1 MINGIVRSF
10 QNVLNQDS
18 GGQVRCILLYFEEK
32 QNTNYFDQSE
42 AVKAP
47 INLLMYRSFR
57 NSSATKIHCFHIKC
71 LYLPKYTAH
80 TLLHIFAVV
89 FMFCHICDMTF
100 NCDDIWGAGDSADYS
115 HWRFCLPHQMLFFF
129 TENRLTSIF
138 GWLFNDSPFA
148 VLDWWRF
155 HFIPHRRTP
164 ISPTEAPVLTTNLL
178 PVVRYVPTFHPSV
191 ANELINFLLTLRCL
205 TLHPGCNKTK
215 EGNFDKKIR

>member
-57 NSSATKIHCFHIKC
+57 NSSATKIHCFHIKW

-115 HWRFCLPHQMLFFF
+115 HWRFRLPRQMLFFLQKIDWPQF
-129 TENRLTSIF
+129 FKMKANWHPLNCCCFRRWSNSMFVCMSTGTRVRKDDRYWLLTSPLSEFEI
-138 GWLFNDSPFA
+138 LNICA
-148 VLDWWRF
+148 KM
-155 HFIPHRRTP
+155 IQ
-164 ISPTEAPVLTTNLL
+164 N
-178 PVVRYVPTFHPSV
+178 
-191 ANELINFLLTLRCL
+191 
-205 TLHPGCNKTK
+205 
-215 EGNFDKKIR
+215 

>member
-57 NSSATKIHCFHIKC
+57 NSSATKIHCFHIKW

-100 NCDDIWGAGDSADYS
+100 NCDDIWGAGDSADYC
-115 HWRFCLPHQMLFFF
+115 HWRFCHPRQMLFLKRNIGF
-129 TENRLTSIF
+129 TSLHFWMTF
-138 GWLFNDSPFA
+138 QQQFA
-148 VLDWWRF
+148 IYCIGLGK
-155 HFIPHRRTP
+155 I
-164 ISPTEAPVLTTNLL
+164 A
-178 PVVRYVPTFHPSV
+178 FHPSLADYFPHRSAGV
-191 ANELINFLLTLRCL
+191 
-205 TLHPGCNKTK
+205 
-215 EGNFDKKIR
+215 DD

>member
-100 NCDDIWGAGDSADYS
+100 NCDDIWGAGDSADYC
-115 HWRFCLPHQMLFFF
+115 HWRFCLLRQILFFKTEYRLHVPLFLDDFSTTICHLLYRIGENCISSLIGGLLFPPQKRRCWRLIYCLLFVMFQHF
-129 TENRLTSIF
+129 TRA
-138 GWLFNDSPFA
+138 WLMN
-148 VLDWWRF
+148 
-155 HFIPHRRTP
+155 
-164 ISPTEAPVLTTNLL
+164 
-178 PVVRYVPTFHPSV
+178 
-191 ANELINFLLTLRCL
+191 
-205 TLHPGCNKTK
+205 
-215 EGNFDKKIR
+215 